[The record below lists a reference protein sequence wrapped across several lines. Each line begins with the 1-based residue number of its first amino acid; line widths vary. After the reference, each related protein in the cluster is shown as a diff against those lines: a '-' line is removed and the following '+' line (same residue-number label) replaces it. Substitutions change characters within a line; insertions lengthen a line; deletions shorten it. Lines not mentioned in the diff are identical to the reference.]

1 MSKRPSLM
9 GMVEK
14 KPAAAPAEEPRE
26 APQRAPASAAEAER
40 MRVVV
45 RLNIEAVEALEDI
58 AKERRREEGR
68 SVPLQRIMEEAVED
82 VLRKHGRSAV
92 VLPVTGTLRVRT
104 GCVPIQCAPLAF
116 RSLAVANLATCK
128 PIASS
133 PPDRA

>member
-14 KPAAAPAEEPRE
+14 KPASTPADEPRE
-26 APQRAPASAAEAER
+26 APQRAPASTAEAER

-92 VLPVTGTLRVRT
+92 VLP
-104 GCVPIQCAPLAF
+104 APTK
-116 RSLAVANLATCK
+116 RG
-128 PIASS
+128 
-133 PPDRA
+133 R